1 MNSKIKSNL
10 FSIQHILV
18 ALVLIP
24 KGIDKIEHH
33 HIFIGWMILLMGT
46 IILGYFVYQKITQ
59 TKNHFLLIGI
69 HLFESIS
76 LFLTS
81 YVYFEEGKKFLPYVT
96 LIAAIGF
103 LVAMITHITKIKKQE

>member
-24 KGIDKIEHH
+24 KGLDKIEHH
-33 HIFIGWMILLMGT
+33 HIFYWLDDSINGNNYFRLLY
-46 IILGYFVYQKITQ
+46 LSKITK

-103 LVAMITHITKIKKQE
+103 LVAMMTHITKIKKQE

>member
-46 IILGYFVYQKITQ
+46 IILGYFIYQKITQ
-59 TKNHFLLIGI
+59 TKNHFL
-69 HLFESIS
+69 
-76 LFLTS
+76 
-81 YVYFEEGKKFLPYVT
+81 
-96 LIAAIGF
+96 
-103 LVAMITHITKIKKQE
+103 KQE